1 MDGEIPLDADRL
13 PAGVCIGCRQ
23 PKEPVRMLPE
33 LRAGKGPWCTA
44 CLGELVR
51 RAVIAYPAG
60 APVLPGR
67 RRQTP
72 KDEGVEMK
80 KRAIL
85 AGIIA
90 ALLAAAPVAAGHR
103 WG

>member
-51 RAVIAYPAG
+51 RTVIAYPLSSG
-60 APVLPGR
+60 PTG
-67 RRQTP
+67 QKTP
-72 KDEGVEMK
+72 NTE
-80 KRAIL
+80 R
-85 AGIIA
+85 
-90 ALLAAAPVAAGHR
+90 
-103 WG
+103 

>member
-1 MDGEIPLDADRL
+1 MPTYHYGSLGYPEWASPASSARSTHEMDGEIPLDADRL

-51 RAVIAYPAG
+51 RAVIAYPQE
-60 APVLPGR
+60 LR
-67 RRQTP
+67 SY
-72 KDEGVEMK
+72 
-80 KRAIL
+80 RAED
-85 AGIIA
+85 AK
-90 ALLAAAPVAAGHR
+90 HR
-103 WG
+103 KMRESK

>member
-51 RAVIAYPAG
+51 RAVIAYPG

-72 KDEGVEMK
+72 KDEGVEMT